1 LVEEL
6 PELGNFGLK
15 LGLKLRELGE
25 ANLHELRSFTV
36 VSRSRILTST
46 ALAYLI
52 RAGSQPGMFSVAV

>member
-25 ANLHELRSFTV
+25 ANLHDLPLLHDGLALSDLDLD
-36 VSRSRILTST
+36 RSRLTHSC
-46 ALAYLI
+46 
-52 RAGSQPGMFSVAV
+52 

>member
-46 ALAYLI
+46 ALA
-52 RAGSQPGMFSVAV
+52 